1 MLLDVKLVTLIVF
14 SVTFQLPGMNSAF
27 NASEINGRNRR
38 HLNPFKSFWCK
49 RSTYCNAGTEISFNS
64 IEKKKNSVYRLLGL
78 IDGTGD
84 NTIIIIDPKEGRSRL
99 SNPLELSNEIED
111 DLGIR
116 HFFVVP
122 T

>member
-1 MLLDVKLVTLIVF
+1 MTLIVF

-49 RSTYCNAGTEISFNS
+49 RSTYCDAGKEISFNS

-84 NTIIIIDPKEGRSRL
+84 NTIIIIDPKEGRLRL